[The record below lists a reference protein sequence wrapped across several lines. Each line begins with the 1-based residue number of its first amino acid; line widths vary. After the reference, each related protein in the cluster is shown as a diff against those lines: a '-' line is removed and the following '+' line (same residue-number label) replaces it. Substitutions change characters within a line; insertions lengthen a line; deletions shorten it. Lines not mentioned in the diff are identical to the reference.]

1 MEKRQSSSS
10 SRSLHSRGPCL
21 YFLECV
27 GDPVSFGILLM
38 LEMCLNPSGG
48 TGDWGSGKPYSK
60 TGYARA
66 NTAGFLLDGSSL
78 VGDRRRGKW
87 ARKRST
93 YGGLTLVGPPSVLN
107 GQSPSQAQV
116 RATNT
121 PLTRQ
126 LRLLQVPLVSVSTEN
141 RPTRH
146 LSGAAGPYAWRPK
159 GVVLRSSRHRN
170 PLHGLRAQ
178 RPTTTI
184 PSSAPHS
191 FRRSTTSCSDCPIA
205 NGPVGVQTCPPVK
218 GFVVSPGDFV
228 PQSRGEPG
236 VLVEHCLQGVDVNIR
251 CRGQPVRYRPAPDP
265 LPPPASRSPSTV
277 RPGRSTPSS
286 PQGPTTRQKTAIQPV
301 LQSHSANRCPAHLST
316 RNLTPPPP
324 KPSRVYPRQ

>member
-1 MEKRQSSSS
+1 MAAGLGRDGKTSVQFLIAVSSQSCPLPVFSGMCGRSS
-10 SRSLHSRGPCL
+10 L
-21 YFLECV
+21 V
-27 GDPVSFGILLM
+27 WDPLM

-87 ARKRST
+87 ARKCST

-121 PLTRQ
+121 SLTRK
-126 LRLLQVPLVSVSTEN
+126 LRLLQVPLVSVSTKN
-141 RPTRH
+141 RPTRP
-146 LSGAAGPYAWRPK
+146 LPGAAGPYAWRPK
-159 GVVLRSSRHRN
+159 GGRSQTIPPPQD

-191 FRRSTTSCSDCPIA
+191 FRQSTTLCSDCPIA
-205 NGPVGVQTCPPVK
+205 QRTRWRPNLPTCQ
-218 GFVVSPGDFV
+218 GDY
-228 PQSRGEPG
+228 G
-236 VLVEHCLQGVDVNIR
+236 
-251 CRGQPVRYRPAPDP
+251 
-265 LPPPASRSPSTV
+265 
-277 RPGRSTPSS
+277 
-286 PQGPTTRQKTAIQPV
+286 
-301 LQSHSANRCPAHLST
+301 ST
-316 RNLTPPPP
+316 R
-324 KPSRVYPRQ
+324 

>member
-1 MEKRQSSSS
+1 MAAGLGRDGKTSVQFLIAVSSQSCPLPVFSGMCGRSS
-10 SRSLHSRGPCL
+10 L
-21 YFLECV
+21 V
-27 GDPVSFGILLM
+27 WDPLM

-48 TGDWGSGKPYSK
+48 TGDWGSGRPYSK

-87 ARKRST
+87 ARKCST

-121 PLTRQ
+121 SLTRK

-141 RPTRH
+141 RPTRC

-159 GVVLRSSRHRN
+159 GGRSQTIPPPQD

-178 RPTTTI
+178 TPTTTI

-191 FRRSTTSCSDCPIA
+191 FRRSTTSFSDCPIA
-205 NGPVGVQTCPPVK
+205 NGPLTGVQTCPPVK

-251 CRGQPVRYRPAPDP
+251 CRGQSVRYRPAPD
-265 LPPPASRSPSTV
+265 L
-277 RPGRSTPSS
+277 
-286 PQGPTTRQKTAIQPV
+286 
-301 LQSHSANRCPAHLST
+301 
-316 RNLTPPPP
+316 
-324 KPSRVYPRQ
+324 